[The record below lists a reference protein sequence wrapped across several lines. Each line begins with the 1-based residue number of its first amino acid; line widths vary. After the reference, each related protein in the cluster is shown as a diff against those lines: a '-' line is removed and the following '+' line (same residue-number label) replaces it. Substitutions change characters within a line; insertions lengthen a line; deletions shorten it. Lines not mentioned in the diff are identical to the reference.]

1 MDKIRSDVST
11 AAKKKLVE
19 AAANTKLIEAA
30 ANKKLVEAANKYNP
44 FGTSGSDTF
53 DVINPAMKKYS
64 SDLVSKGIAPD
75 VANWMKQKVLKTAPM
90 GAFDVPL
97 TKPEIE
103 VKGKPV
109 GGKKTRKLPKGAKGF
124 MVRRVCAISLVPV
137 GIKTRRR
144 KH

>member
-1 MDKIRSDVST
+1 MDKIRNDVST
-11 AAKKKLVE
+11 
-19 AAANTKLIEAA
+19 A
-30 ANKKLVEAANKYNP
+30 ANKKLVETANKYNP

-53 DVINPAMKKYS
+53 DVINPAMKGYLAKRVAEG
-64 SDLVSKGIAPD
+64 VSP
-75 VANWMKQKVLKTAPM
+75 LKAQLEKNKLLGEST
-90 GAFDVPL
+90 GAFSVDVP
-97 TKPEIE
+97 KPQFPGL
-103 VKGKPV
+103 K